1 MKQLFSI
8 VFFSFFSLSQSFTF
22 GQVEAIPAKEKELA
36 ELDARRNALLKEL
49 EELKLLR
56 NRKDLVKWGTP
67 VFADSGTTH
76 FKSAFAFNYNERAEQ
91 ANWVAHIISPEIK
104 DGIITRTNN
113 FRSDPDVK
121 SGTAG
126 EKDYWKSG
134 YDRGHLAPSAD
145 FRWSLN
151 ALSESYFYSNMTP
164 QKSELNR
171 ERWAQLEDML
181 RQYVEEYGRPLYV
194 VTGPVLE
201 PGLDSIG
208 PNRVAVPRRFYKAV
222 FDFSSAQPRG
232 VAFIMPNGYCKYPV
246 MYYAVSVDS
255 VEKITR
261 LNFWPKLNTTQEN
274 SVERTFSDSLWLV
287 KKAKGNEAPLSK
299 EEMPAGAVNSVEA
312 KELDGK
318 KATVCGRIVATKY
331 SEKSGA
337 TFLNFDQKFPDQL
350 FYISIWKTDLP
361 NFPYQPHLSLEG
373 KLTCVTGMVS
383 LNRNIPTIN
392 IKNEKA
398 LQFLEVEE

>member
-1 MKQLFSI
+1 MKILI
-8 VFFSFFSLSQSFTF
+8 SFFLVVSLQPVFTF

-49 EELKLLR
+49 EDLKLLR
-56 NRKDLVKWGTP
+56 NRNELVRWGTP

-113 FRSDPDVK
+113 FRVDPAVK
-121 SGTAG
+121 SGTAI

-145 FRWSLN
+145 FRWSLS

-164 QKSELNR
+164 QKPELNR

-181 RQYVEEYGRPLYV
+181 REYVEEYGRPLYV
-194 VTGPVLE
+194 VTGPLLE
-201 PGLDSIG
+201 PDLDSIG
-208 PNRVAVPRRFYKAV
+208 PNRVAVPKRFYKAA
-222 FDFSSAQPRG
+222 FDYSNPTPRG
-232 VAFIMPNGYCKYPV
+232 IAFIMPNGYCKYPI
-246 MYYAVSVDS
+246 MYYAVPIDS

-261 LNFWPKLNTTQEN
+261 INFWPKLNAVSEKW
-274 SVERTFSDSLWLV
+274 VEPSFSDTVWQV
-287 KKAKGNEAPLSK
+287 KKNKGNEAPLSK
-299 EEMPAGAVNSVEA
+299 EELPEGAVNSVDA
-312 KELDGK
+312 KDLEGK

-350 FYISIWKTDLP
+350 FYISIWKADLP
-361 NFPYQPHLSLEG
+361 NFPYQPHLTLEG
-373 KLTCVTGMVS
+373 RLTCVTGIVT
-383 LNRNIPTIN
+383 LNRDIPTIN

-398 LQFLEVEE
+398 LQFLEEGE

>member
-1 MKQLFSI
+1 MNR
-8 VFFSFFSLSQSFTF
+8 FFPFLLLLILSLQHTFAF
-22 GQVEAIPAKEKELA
+22 GQIEAIPAKEKELA
-36 ELDARRNALLKEL
+36 ELEVRRNALLKEL
-49 EELKLLR
+49 EDLKLLR
-56 NRKDLVKWGTP
+56 NRNELAKWGTP
-67 VFADSGTTH
+67 VYADSGTTYI
-76 FKSAFAFNYNERAEQ
+76 KSAFAFNYNERAEQ
-91 ANWVAHIISPEIK
+91 ANWLAHIISPEIK

-113 FRSDPDVK
+113 FRVDPAVK
-121 SGTAG
+121 TGTAI
-126 EKDYWKSG
+126 EKDYWNSG

-164 QKSELNR
+164 QKPELNR

-181 RQYVEEYGRPLYV
+181 RRYVEEYGHALYV
-194 VTGPVLE
+194 VTGPILE
-201 PGLDSIG
+201 SGLDSIG
-208 PNRVAVPRRFYKAV
+208 PNRVAVPKRFYKVV
-222 FDFSSAQPRG
+222 FDFSLTRPRG
-232 VAFIMPNGYCKYPV
+232 IAFIMPNGYCKYPV
-246 MYYAVSVDS
+246 MYYAVTVDS

-261 LNFWPKLNTTQEN
+261 MNFWPKLDTDREN
-274 SVERTFSDSLWLV
+274 WVERTFTDSLWLV

-299 EEMPAGAVNSVEA
+299 EDMPAGAVNSVEA

-350 FYISIWKTDLP
+350 FYISIWKVDLP
-361 NFPYQPHLSLEG
+361 NFPYQPHLTLDG
-373 KLTCVTGMVS
+373 KLICVTGTVT

-392 IKNEKA
+392 IKNEKS
-398 LQFLEVEE
+398 LQFLEDGE